1 MSDCLFCKIAAG
13 EIPSNKVYEDE
24 LVYAFY
30 DIDPQAP
37 THFLVIPKAHIGS
50 CGEISPE
57 NSAVVAHAFE
67 VIAQVT
73 KDLGVTDFRLSMK
86 PRTLLQGLAGLAA
99 WGCLS
104 GLALVRLWAVL
115 YGRVPGPAI
124 LAAAAALAALVV
136 GAAWRLRL
144 VPRLLL
150 PFGPT
155 WRTALL
161 AGAAFFLGALLDTS
175 YGLFSAGDMAIGR
188 LPFRLVCALG
198 SGLVLAG
205 VVLALATAARRFGR
219 LELPRG
225 RALLLLALAVNV
237 LTALYAAGSATV
249 YYWDSNIYWSSSTM
263 LAGQSLDLAQVRLVL
278 QSVIT
283 QEYNYLLSWPISL
296 VMRVLGTGRYVYL
309 FAVANL
315 YVMPALAG
323 MAALARRVRRGGL
336 LLACATP
343 MLLYTGL
350 TGFVDVAAAGA
361 GIWAFVIYTDESRPQ
376 AARGILT
383 GALLTLVF
391 LLRRYFFF
399 FTVSFGLASLAA
411 LAVRRSQWKSFAA
424 MAASGV
430 VCSLF
435 FGQSFLVEQVL
446 RSNYFDTY
454 SAYDQGRW
462 VDAVML
468 CRYFGWVLMAAAL
481 VCVVWCLL
489 RRPAARYT
497 ALLTLA
503 QPVLCLLLFTR
514 VQSHGQQ
521 HLLLYLPA
529 LCAALALGLEA
540 LPARRPVR
548 AGAWVLALCMLGSS
562 LLPRPQPAS
571 PQEIGSLAPLPT
583 FTYAP
588 PQRSDLAQLVALRV
602 YVDGL
607 SAQEPKTAAVIASSF
622 VFNSS
627 IFDNTLRSAGI
638 PQPEGPKTA
647 VATFATVDK
656 RDGFSWAA
664 LECDYL
670 IVAAPIQY
678 HLGEENQHLV
688 TGPAGAGGHRHR
700 HRLPAAG
707 RFLPPPGRGDGV
719 RLRADAGHRAGG
731 VPGHFGGADGPL
743 PGVRGPVPFAGI
755 AKNAGG
761 HGKLL
766 RPPALCHARYSSS
779 T

>member
-1 MSDCLFCKIAAG
+1 
-13 EIPSNKVYEDE
+13 
-24 LVYAFY
+24 
-30 DIDPQAP
+30 
-37 THFLVIPKAHIGS
+37 
-50 CGEISPE
+50 
-57 NSAVVAHAFE
+57 
-67 VIAQVT
+67 
-73 KDLGVTDFRLSMK
+73 MK

-309 FAVANL
+309 FAIANL
-315 YVMPALAG
+315 YVLPALAG
-323 MAALARRVRRGGL
+323 MAALARRVRRGGV

-350 TGFVDVAAAGA
+350 TGFVDVAAAGV
-361 GIWAFVIYTDESRPQ
+361 GIWAFVIYTDQERPQ
-376 AARGILT
+376 SARGILT

-481 VCVVWCLL
+481 VCVVL
-489 RRPAARYT
+489 
-497 ALLTLA
+497 
-503 QPVLCLLLFTR
+503 
-514 VQSHGQQ
+514 
-521 HLLLYLPA
+521 
-529 LCAALALGLEA
+529 
-540 LPARRPVR
+540 
-548 AGAWVLALCMLGSS
+548 
-562 LLPRPQPAS
+562 
-571 PQEIGSLAPLPT
+571 
-583 FTYAP
+583 
-588 PQRSDLAQLVALRV
+588 
-602 YVDGL
+602 
-607 SAQEPKTAAVIASSF
+607 
-622 VFNSS
+622 
-627 IFDNTLRSAGI
+627 
-638 PQPEGPKTA
+638 
-647 VATFATVDK
+647 
-656 RDGFSWAA
+656 
-664 LECDYL
+664 
-670 IVAAPIQY
+670 
-678 HLGEENQHLV
+678 
-688 TGPAGAGGHRHR
+688 
-700 HRLPAAG
+700 
-707 RFLPPPGRGDGV
+707 
-719 RLRADAGHRAGG
+719 
-731 VPGHFGGADGPL
+731 
-743 PGVRGPVPFAGI
+743 
-755 AKNAGG
+755 
-761 HGKLL
+761 
-766 RPPALCHARYSSS
+766 
-779 T
+779 

>member
-1 MSDCLFCKIAAG
+1 
-13 EIPSNKVYEDE
+13 
-24 LVYAFY
+24 
-30 DIDPQAP
+30 
-37 THFLVIPKAHIGS
+37 
-50 CGEISPE
+50 
-57 NSAVVAHAFE
+57 
-67 VIAQVT
+67 
-73 KDLGVTDFRLSMK
+73 MK

-175 YGLFSAGDMAIGR
+175 YDLFSAGDMAIGR

-283 QEYNYLLSWPISL
+283 QEYNYLLSWPI
-296 VMRVLGTGRYVYL
+296 
-309 FAVANL
+309 
-315 YVMPALAG
+315 
-323 MAALARRVRRGGL
+323 ALARRVRRGGL

-350 TGFVDVAAAGA
+350 TGFVDVAAAGV
-361 GIWAFVIYTDESRPQ
+361 GIWAFVIYTDQERPQ
-376 AARGILT
+376 SARGILT

-424 MAASGV
+424 MAASGMA
-430 VCSLF
+430 CSLF

-529 LCAALALGLEA
+529 LCFALAGGLEA
-540 LPARRPVR
+540 LPERKPAQ
-548 AGAWVLALCMLGSS
+548 AAAWVLALAALVSS
-562 LLPRPQPAS
+562 FLPRIQPDS
-571 PQEIGSLAPLPT
+571 IQEVDTLSTLPA

-588 PQRSDLAQLVALRV
+588 PQRADVAQLVALRA

-607 SAQEPKTAAVIASSF
+607 SAQGQKRAAIIASSF
-622 VFNSS
+622 VFNTS
-627 IFDNTLRSAGI
+627 IYEYTYRSMGI
-638 PQPEGPKTA
+638 PEPDAPHTEIIY
-647 VATFATVDK
+647 FSSVDK
-656 RDGFSWAA
+656 RDAFSWNVLTA
-664 LECDYL
+664 DYL
-670 IVAAPIQY
+670 VVADPVQT

-688 TGPAGAGGHRHR
+688 TVLARPVLTGTGIGTAYRQLDASFA
-700 HRLPAAG
+700 LE
-707 RFLPPPGRGDGV
+707 DGV
-719 RLRADAGHRAGG
+719 TVYVYERVRDIAEEEYQAISDVLTALYPDYADLYA
-731 VPGHFGGADGPL
+731 VPDEIG
-743 PGVRGPVPFAGI
+743 
-755 AKNAGG
+755 
-761 HGKLL
+761 
-766 RPPALCHARYSSS
+766 
-779 T
+779 

>member
-1 MSDCLFCKIAAG
+1 
-13 EIPSNKVYEDE
+13 
-24 LVYAFY
+24 
-30 DIDPQAP
+30 
-37 THFLVIPKAHIGS
+37 
-50 CGEISPE
+50 
-57 NSAVVAHAFE
+57 
-67 VIAQVT
+67 
-73 KDLGVTDFRLSMK
+73 MK

-175 YGLFSAGDMAIGR
+175 YDLFSAGDMAIGR

-361 GIWAFVIYTDESRPQ
+361 GIWAFVIYTDQERPQ
-376 AARGILT
+376 SARGILT

-399 FTVSFGLASLAA
+399 FTVSLGLASLAA

-503 QPVLCLLLFTR
+503 AAGAVPAPVHPGAVPR
-514 VQSHGQQ
+514 AAA
-521 HLLLYLPA
+521 P
-529 LCAALALGLEA
+529 AALSA
-540 LPARRPVR
+540 RPVR
-548 AGAWVLALCMLGSS
+548 RPGPGAGGPA
-562 LLPRPQPAS
+562 RPQPRPGGGLGPGPVHAGQL
-571 PQEIGSLAPLPT
+571 PPPPAPARQPPGDRLPGPPAHLHLRP
-583 FTYAP
+583 AP
-588 PQRSDLAQLVALRV
+588 AERS
-602 YVDGL
+602 
-607 SAQEPKTAAVIASSF
+607 
-622 VFNSS
+622 
-627 IFDNTLRSAGI
+627 
-638 PQPEGPKTA
+638 GP
-647 VATFATVDK
+647 V
-656 RDGFSWAA
+656 G
-664 LECDYL
+664 
-670 IVAAPIQY
+670 
-678 HLGEENQHLV
+678 
-688 TGPAGAGGHRHR
+688 GPAGVCGWTVRPGAKDSGGD
-700 HRLPAAG
+700 RL
-707 RFLPPPGRGDGV
+707 
-719 RLRADAGHRAGG
+719 
-731 VPGHFGGADGPL
+731 
-743 PGVRGPVPFAGI
+743 
-755 AKNAGG
+755 
-761 HGKLL
+761 LL
-766 RPPALCHARYSSS
+766 RLQLQHP
-779 T
+779 

>member
-1 MSDCLFCKIAAG
+1 
-13 EIPSNKVYEDE
+13 
-24 LVYAFY
+24 
-30 DIDPQAP
+30 
-37 THFLVIPKAHIGS
+37 
-50 CGEISPE
+50 
-57 NSAVVAHAFE
+57 
-67 VIAQVT
+67 
-73 KDLGVTDFRLSMK
+73 MK

-136 GAAWRLRL
+136 GAARRLRL
-144 VPRLLL
+144 IPRLLL

-175 YGLFSAGDMAIGR
+175 YDLFSAGDMAIGR

-361 GIWAFVIYTDESRPQ
+361 GIWAFVIYTDQERPQ
-376 AARGILT
+376 SARGILT

-399 FTVSFGLASLAA
+399 FTVSLGLASLAA

-462 VDAVML
+462 VRRGDAVPLLRLGAHGRRPCVRGMVPPPAA
-468 CRYFGWVLMAAAL
+468 CRPVHGPAHLGAAGAVPAPVHPGAVPRAAA
-481 VCVVWCLL
+481 
-489 RRPAARYT
+489 PAALS
-497 ALLTLA
+497 A
-503 QPVLCLLLFTR
+503 
-514 VQSHGQQ
+514 
-521 HLLLYLPA
+521 
-529 LCAALALGLEA
+529 
-540 LPARRPVR
+540 RPVR
-548 AGAWVLALCMLGSS
+548 RPGPGAGGPA
-562 LLPRPQPAS
+562 RPQTRLGGGLGPGPVHAGQLPPPPA
-571 PQEIGSLAPLPT
+571 PARQPPGDRLPGPLPT

-588 PQRSDLAQLVALRV
+588 PQRSNLAQLVALRV

-627 IFDNTLRSAGI
+627 ILDNTLRSAGI

-670 IVAAPIQY
+670 IVADPIQY
-678 HLGEENQHLV
+678 HLGRRTSTWSPSWPSRCWRAPASAPP
-688 TGPAGAGGHRHR
+688 TGGWTFPSPSRTG
-700 HRLPAAG
+700 
-707 RFLPPPGRGDGV
+707 
-719 RLRADAGHRAGG
+719 
-731 VPGHFGGADGPL
+731 
-743 PGVRGPVPFAGI
+743 
-755 AKNAGG
+755 
-761 HGKLL
+761 
-766 RPPALCHARYSSS
+766 
-779 T
+779 

>member
-1 MSDCLFCKIAAG
+1 MHYEIVTAG
-13 EIPSNKVYEDE
+13 VIVSLIFIE
-24 LVYAFY
+24 L
-30 DIDPQAP
+30 
-37 THFLVIPKAHIGS
+37 TG
-50 CGEISPE
+50 ISP
-57 NSAVVAHAFE
+57 
-67 VIAQVT
+67 
-73 KDLGVTDFRLSMK
+73 
-86 PRTLLQGLAGLAA
+86 AGLIVPGYLALSLQTPGRIVYTLAVSLLA
-99 WGCLS
+99 WG
-104 GLALVRLWAVL
+104 GARLLGNWMIL
-115 YGRVPGPAI
+115 YGR
-124 LAAAAALAALVV
+124 
-136 GAAWRLRL
+136 
-144 VPRLLL
+144 
-150 PFGPT
+150 
-155 WRTALL
+155 
-161 AGAAFFLGALLDTS
+161 
-175 YGLFSAGDMAIGR
+175 
-188 LPFRLVCALG
+188 
-198 SGLVLAG
+198 
-205 VVLALATAARRFGR
+205 RRF
-219 LELPRG
+219 
-225 RALLLLALAVNV
+225 AVLV
-237 LTALYAAGSATV
+237 ILSFF
-249 YYWDSNIYWSSSTM
+249 
-263 LAGQSLDLAQVRLVL
+263 LDLAITRL
-278 QSVIT
+278 
-283 QEYNYLLSWPISL
+283 
-296 VMRVLGTGRYVYL
+296 
-309 FAVANL
+309 
-315 YVMPALAG
+315 
-323 MAALARRVRRGGL
+323 GL
-336 LLACATP
+336 LAYDPGIIGVLIP
-343 MLLYTGL
+343 GI
-350 TGFVDVAAAGA
+350 AAQEMEKQ
-361 GIWAFVIYTDESRPQ
+361 GIVK
-376 AARGILT
+376 
-383 GALLTLVF
+383 
-391 LLRRYFFF
+391 
-399 FTVSFGLASLAA
+399 SLAA

-424 MAASGV
+424 MAASGMA
-430 VCSLF
+430 CSLF

-688 TGPAGAGGHRHR
+688 TVLAQPVLEGTGIGTAYR
-700 HRLPAAG
+700 RLDVSFP
-707 RFLPPPGRGDGV
+707 LQDGV
-719 RLRADAGHRAGG
+719 TVYVYERTRDIAPEEYRAISAELTALYPEYAAQYHS
-731 VPGHFGGADGPL
+731 
-743 PGVRGPVPFAGI
+743 PV
-755 AKNAGG
+755 
-761 HGKLL
+761 
-766 RPPALCHARYSSS
+766 
-779 T
+779 

>member
-1 MSDCLFCKIAAG
+1 
-13 EIPSNKVYEDE
+13 
-24 LVYAFY
+24 
-30 DIDPQAP
+30 
-37 THFLVIPKAHIGS
+37 
-50 CGEISPE
+50 
-57 NSAVVAHAFE
+57 
-67 VIAQVT
+67 
-73 KDLGVTDFRLSMK
+73 MK

-136 GAAWRLRL
+136 GAARRLRL
-144 VPRLLL
+144 IPRLLL

-175 YGLFSAGDMAIGR
+175 YDLFSAGDMAIGR

-309 FAVANL
+309 FAIANL
-315 YVMPALAG
+315 YVLPALAG

-361 GIWAFVIYTDESRPQ
+361 GIWAFVIYTDQERPQ
-376 AARGILT
+376 SARGILT

-670 IVAAPIQY
+670 IVADPIQY

-688 TGPAGAGGHRHR
+688 TVLAQPVLEGTGIGTAYR
-700 HRLPAAG
+700 RLDVSFP
-707 RFLPPPGRGDGV
+707 LQDGV
-719 RLRADAGHRAGG
+719 TVYVYERTRDIAPEEYRAISAELTALYPEYAAQYHS
-731 VPGHFGGADGPL
+731 
-743 PGVRGPVPFAGI
+743 PV
-755 AKNAGG
+755 
-761 HGKLL
+761 
-766 RPPALCHARYSSS
+766 
-779 T
+779 

>member
-1 MSDCLFCKIAAG
+1 
-13 EIPSNKVYEDE
+13 
-24 LVYAFY
+24 
-30 DIDPQAP
+30 
-37 THFLVIPKAHIGS
+37 
-50 CGEISPE
+50 
-57 NSAVVAHAFE
+57 
-67 VIAQVT
+67 
-73 KDLGVTDFRLSMK
+73 
-86 PRTLLQGLAGLAA
+86 
-99 WGCLS
+99 
-104 GLALVRLWAVL
+104 
-115 YGRVPGPAI
+115 
-124 LAAAAALAALVV
+124 
-136 GAAWRLRL
+136 
-144 VPRLLL
+144 
-150 PFGPT
+150 
-155 WRTALL
+155 
-161 AGAAFFLGALLDTS
+161 
-175 YGLFSAGDMAIGR
+175 MAIGR
-188 LPFRLVCALG
+188 LPFRLACAPG
-198 SGLVLAG
+198 QRAG
-205 VVLALATAARRFGR
+205 TGGRRAGPGHR
-219 LELPRG
+219 RPAVRPPELPRG

-309 FAVANL
+309 FAIANL
-315 YVMPALAG
+315 YVLPALAG
-323 MAALARRVRRGGL
+323 MRPWPG
-336 LLACATP
+336 ACAT
-343 MLLYTGL
+343 
-350 TGFVDVAAAGA
+350 AACCWPAPPPCCSTPDSPALWTWRRRGV
-361 GIWAFVIYTDESRPQ
+361 GIWAFVIYTDQERPQ
-376 AARGILT
+376 SARGILT

-468 CRYFGWVLMAAAL
+468 CRYFGWVLMAAAP

-529 LCAALALGLEA
+529 LCAALAWGW
-540 LPARRPVR
+540 RPCPPCQTR
-548 AGAWVLALCMLGSS
+548 PGGGLGSGPVHAGQL
-562 LLPRPQPAS
+562 LLPGPSPPAPRRS
-571 PQEIGSLAPLPT
+571 APGPLPT

-670 IVAAPIQY
+670 IVADPIQY
-678 HLGEENQHLV
+678 HLGGRTSTWSPSWPSRCWRAPASAPP
-688 TGPAGAGGHRHR
+688 TGGWTFPS
-700 HRLPAAG
+700 
-707 RFLPPPGRGDGV
+707 PPGRGDGV

-743 PGVRGPVPFAGI
+743 PGVCGPVPFAGI

-761 HGKLL
+761 HGKLP
-766 RPPALCHARYSSS
+766 RPPVLCHARYSSS

>member
-1 MSDCLFCKIAAG
+1 
-13 EIPSNKVYEDE
+13 
-24 LVYAFY
+24 
-30 DIDPQAP
+30 
-37 THFLVIPKAHIGS
+37 
-50 CGEISPE
+50 
-57 NSAVVAHAFE
+57 
-67 VIAQVT
+67 
-73 KDLGVTDFRLSMK
+73 MK

-309 FAVANL
+309 FAIANL
-315 YVMPALAG
+315 YVLPALAG
-323 MAALARRVRRGGL
+323 MAALARRVRRGGV

-350 TGFVDVAAAGA
+350 TGFVDVAAAGV
-361 GIWAFVIYTDESRPQ
+361 GIWAFVIYTDQERPQ
-376 AARGILT
+376 SARGILT

-521 HLLLYLPA
+521 HLLLYAPA
-529 LCAALALGLEA
+529 LACLLVLGFHCLAGRGRLGALLTAAIVLPTALSPA
-540 LPARRPVR
+540 LPRVQS
-548 AGAWVLALCMLGSS
+548 GIIQDYS
-562 LLPRPQPAS
+562 LIQM
-571 PQEIGSLAPLPT
+571 LPT
-583 FTYAP
+583 FSYAP
-588 PQRSDLAQLVALRV
+588 PRREDAYEMVELIRRLDEFGAEGKKVGVL
-602 YVDGL
+602 
-607 SAQEPKTAAVIASSF
+607 ASSF
-622 VFNSS
+622 VLNQ
-627 IFDNTLRSAGI
+627 SALVNAEDSLNL
-638 PQPEGPKTA
+638 PRVSDVDRDEYLVNLAA
-647 VATFATVDK
+647 VDQ
-656 RDGFSWAA
+656 RDGFWDSIYT
-664 LECDYL
+664 CDIL
-670 IVAAPIQY
+670 AVADPIQL
-678 HLGEENQHLV
+678 HLGEENQQVVWAPAHCLLE
-688 TGPAGAGGHRHR
+688 GEAIAGAYRK
-700 HRLPAAG
+700 LDET
-707 RFLPPPGRGDGV
+707 FVLESDGITV
-719 RLRADAGHRAGG
+719 YFFEKLREPTPEEKQELADLIHQ
-731 VPGHFGGADGPL
+731 VHPEMEIHTGA
-743 PGVRGPVPFAGI
+743 
-755 AKNAGG
+755 
-761 HGKLL
+761 
-766 RPPALCHARYSSS
+766 
-779 T
+779 